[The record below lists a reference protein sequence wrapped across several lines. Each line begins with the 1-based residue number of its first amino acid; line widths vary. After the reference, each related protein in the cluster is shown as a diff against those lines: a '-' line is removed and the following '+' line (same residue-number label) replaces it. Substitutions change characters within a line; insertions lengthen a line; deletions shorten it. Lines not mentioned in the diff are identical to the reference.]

1 MVQGTTSDAGK
12 STLVAGL
19 CRLFVRQGQ
28 KVAPF
33 KPQNMALNSA
43 VTIDGGE
50 IGRAQALQAVACKLE
65 PQIDFNPI
73 LLKPSSDTGSQVIV
87 HGKALMKMEA
97 EDYFGKNANG
107 YRVKAMAAVKE
118 SYQRLTS
125 DYDMLLVEGAGSPAE
140 INLRE
145 GDIANMGFAEEV
157 DCPVIIIADI
167 DKGGVFAHLVGTL
180 ALLSETEQARVK
192 GFVINRFRGDIN
204 LLQDGLDWLENYT
217 NKPVLGVLPYLHD
230 LHLDAEDALI
240 AAPEK
245 DGDTKL
251 KVLVLVLP
259 RISNHT
265 DFDPLRLNP
274 QIDFNYVSLQTLAK
288 TQAQDLSA
296 NKQSSLPVADL
307 IIIPGSKNVRADLEF
322 IRQQGWD
329 IAIDKHLRYG
339 GKVLGIC
346 GGYQMLGQAI
356 DDPSGIED
364 IAGSSEGLGLLPLV
378 TQLTDNKILQQVEGH
393 LTLLGETVAVEGYEI
408 HCGRSRSLMPL
419 TQPLN
424 LSIKGEVQADL
435 KPSSQ
440 QLQSSELNRAAEAL
454 GQAEGMLSSDGQIM
468 GTYLHGVFDSPEACR
483 LILKWAGIEQ
493 AEAVDVNQVR
503 EQQLERLADVLEQHL
518 DLERLEQ
525 IWASR

>member
-19 CRLFVRQGQ
+19 CRLFVRNGV

-50 IGRAQALQAVACKLE
+50 IGRAQALQAVACHLE

-87 HGKALMKMEA
+87 HGRALMKMEA
-97 EDYFGKNANG
+97 EDYFGKNAEG
-107 YRVKAMAAVKE
+107 YRVKAMAAVLE

-157 DCPVIIIADI
+157 GCPVIIIADI

-180 ALLSETEQARVK
+180 ALLSESERARVK
-192 GFVINRFRGDIN
+192 GFVINRFRGDIS

-245 DGDTKL
+245 STDTKL

-265 DFDPLRLNP
+265 DFDPLRLHP
-274 QIDFNYVSLQTLAK
+274 QIDFNYVSLQTITK
-288 TQAQDLSA
+288 TQAQKAIDEPHP
-296 NKQSSLPVADL
+296 LPAADL

-329 IAIDKHLRYG
+329 SAIDKHLRYG
-339 GKVLGIC
+339 GKLMGIC
-346 GGYQMLGQAI
+346 GGYQMLGQLI
-356 DDPSGIED
+356 DDSHGIED
-364 IAGSSEGLGLLPLV
+364 SPGNSDALGLLPLV
-378 TQLTDNKILQQVEGH
+378 TELTDNKILQQVEGH
-393 LTLLGETVAVEGYEI
+393 LNLLGERVPVEGYEI
-408 HCGRSRSLMPL
+408 HCGRSRSLLPL
-419 TQPLN
+419 TQPLS
-424 LSIKGEVQADL
+424 LSVKLEAGDYE
-435 KPSSQ
+435 
-440 QLQSSELNRAAEAL
+440 QSAEAQVPEL
-454 GQAEGMLSSDGQIM
+454 EGMLSDDGNIL
-468 GTYLHGVFDSPEACR
+468 GTYVHGLFDSPQACQ
-483 LILKWAGIEQ
+483 LILQWAGMKD
-493 AEAVDVNQVR
+493 AAAVDVNQVR
-503 EQQLERLADVLEQHL
+503 EQQLDRLADVLELHL
-518 DLERLEQ
+518 DLDRLDQ
-525 IWASR
+525 IWDRH